1 LCPGRQEE
9 FWPVPRGR
17 SHQQPMENDNQG
29 GKQLTTPNDCLNP
42 LLQRQLIQDGVVEY
56 QLETELSKNNF
67 LYNTDSVNAQH

>member
-1 LCPGRQEE
+1 
-9 FWPVPRGR
+9 
-17 SHQQPMENDNQG
+17 MENDNQG